1 MLYKGAPPFSMSA
14 LYIIMNF
21 NPRAPCGARPHWMT
35 FVAAAAL
42 FQSTRPVWG
51 ATVSQGP
58 FFAEDIVSI
67 HAPRV
72 GRDVQPVT
80 SRIITPSFN
89 PRAPCGAR
97 LRNWGTTDDPN
108 PVSIHAPRVGRDWWY
123 MLYDDAYARFNPRA
137 PCGARH
143 EADEDGFIP
152 VYVSIHAPRVGRDL
166 LLYVR

>member
-1 MLYKGAPPFSMSA
+1 MSA